1 MMAGEAPVSRPD
13 SRRNN
18 RIAAIMG
25 GLALAM
31 VGLAFASVPLY
42 RVFCQVTGFNGTT
55 QRAESAAAP
64 GPVAGKQVSVR
75 FDANVS
81 PTLPWR
87 FAPERNTQ
95 IVSIGARQMAVFDA
109 RNLSARTIAGSA
121 AFNVSPPQAGKYFT
135 KIQCFCFTQQ
145 VLKAGEDA
153 RMPVIF
159 YVDPKFLKDPD
170 TRDISEITLSYTFY
184 PADQAGSGG

>member
-1 MMAGEAPVSRPD
+1 VSSQVRPD
-13 SRRNN
+13 PRRNT
-18 RIAAIMG
+18 RTAAIMAA
-25 GLALAM
+25 LALAM

-42 RVFCQVTGFNGTT
+42 RIFCQVTGFNGTT
-55 QRAESAAAP
+55 QRASSAVAP
-64 GPVAGKQVSVR
+64 GPVAGEEVSVR

-87 FAPERNTQ
+87 FEPERNTQ
-95 IVSIGARQMAVFDA
+95 IVTIGAREMAVFRA
-109 RNLSARTIAGSA
+109 KNLSARTITGSA

-145 VLKAGEDA
+145 VLKPGEEA

-159 YVDPKFLKDPD
+159 YVDPKFAKDPD
-170 TRDISEITLSYTFY
+170 TKAISEITLSYTFY
-184 PADQAGSGG
+184 PADQAGSQG

>member
-1 MMAGEAPVSRPD
+1 VSAGARPD
-13 SRRNN
+13 PRRNG
-18 RIAAIMG
+18 RTAAIMA
-25 GLALAM
+25 LVALAM

-42 RVFCQVTGFNGTT
+42 RIFCQVTGFNGTT
-55 QRAESAAAP
+55 QRAENARAP
-64 GPVAGKQVSVR
+64 GPVAGKEVSVR

-87 FAPERNTQ
+87 FAPERNTE
-95 IVSIGARQMAVFDA
+95 IVTIGEREMAVFRA
-109 RNLSARTIAGSA
+109 KNLSARTITGSA
-121 AFNVSPPQAGKYFT
+121 AFNVTPPQAGKYFT

-145 VLKAGEDA
+145 VLKPGEEA

-170 TRDISEITLSYTFY
+170 TRGISEITLSYTFY

>member
-1 MMAGEAPVSRPD
+1 MTL
-13 SRRNN
+13 
-18 RIAAIMG
+18 
-25 GLALAM
+25 LALAM

-42 RVFCQVTGFNGTT
+42 RIFCQVTGFNGTT
-55 QRAESAAAP
+55 QRAESASAP

-87 FAPERNTQ
+87 FEPERNTQ
-95 IVSIGARQMAVFDA
+95 IVTIGEREMAVFTA
-109 RNLSARTIAGSA
+109 RNLSARTITGSA

-145 VLKAGEDA
+145 VLKPGEEA

-170 TRDISEITLSYTFY
+170 TATISEITLSYTFY
-184 PADQAGSGG
+184 PADQAGTAG

>member
-1 MMAGEAPVSRPD
+1 
-13 SRRNN
+13 
-18 RIAAIMG
+18 MG
-25 GLALAM
+25 FIALAM

-55 QRAESAAAP
+55 QRATGRQAP
-64 GPVAGKQVSVR
+64 GPVPGKQVSVR

-81 PTLPWR
+81 PTLPWK
-87 FAPERNTQ
+87 FEPEQNTE
-95 IVSIGARQMAVFDA
+95 IVTIGARQMAVFRA
-109 RNLSARTIAGSA
+109 KNLSARTIAGSA

-145 VLKAGEDA
+145 VLKPGEEA

-159 YVDPKFLKDPD
+159 YVDPKFAKDPD
-170 TRDISEITLSYTFY
+170 TNDISEITLSYTFY
-184 PADQAGSGG
+184 PADQAGTAG

>member
-1 MMAGEAPVSRPD
+1 VSAASGPD
-13 SRRNN
+13 PRRN
-18 RIAAIMG
+18 RRTAAIMAV
-25 GLALAM
+25 LALAM

-42 RVFCQVTGFNGTT
+42 RIFCQVTGFNGTT
-55 QRAESAAAP
+55 QRADTGAAP

-87 FAPERNTQ
+87 FEPERNTQ
-95 IVSIGARQMAVFDA
+95 IVTIGEREMAIFKA
-109 RNLSARTIAGSA
+109 KNLSARTITGSA

-145 VLKAGEDA
+145 VLKPGEEA

-170 TRDISEITLSYTFY
+170 TAAISEITLSYTFY
-184 PADQAGSGG
+184 PADQAGTTG

>member
-1 MMAGEAPVSRPD
+1 VSASARPNP
-13 SRRNN
+13 RRNG
-18 RIAAIMG
+18 RTAAIMAL
-25 GLALAM
+25 LALAM

-42 RVFCQVTGFNGTT
+42 RIFCQATGFDGTT
-55 QRAESAAAP
+55 QRAASAAAP
-64 GPVAGKQVSVR
+64 GPVAGKEVSVR

-81 PTLPWR
+81 PILPWR

-95 IVSIGARQMAVFDA
+95 IVRIGARQMAVFRA
-109 RNLSARTIAGSA
+109 KNLSARTIAGSA

-145 VLKAGEDA
+145 VLKPGEEA

-170 TRDISEITLSYTFY
+170 TAAISEITLSYTFY
-184 PADQAGSGG
+184 PADQAGTTG

>member
-1 MMAGEAPVSRPD
+1 
-13 SRRNN
+13 
-18 RIAAIMG
+18 MG
-25 GLALAM
+25 LVVVAM

-42 RVFCQVTGFNGTT
+42 RIFCQTTGFNGTT
-55 QRAESAAAP
+55 QRAKAAP
-64 GPVAGKQVSVR
+64 GPVAGKEVSIR

-87 FAPERNTQ
+87 FEPERNTQ
-95 IVSIGARQMAVFDA
+95 IAIIGEREMAVFRA
-109 RNLSARTIAGSA
+109 RNLSARTITGSA

-145 VLKAGEDA
+145 TLKPGEEA

-159 YVDPKFLKDPD
+159 YVDPKFVKDPD
-170 TRDISEITLSYTFY
+170 TKGISEITLSYTFY
-184 PADQAGSGG
+184 PADQAGSR

>member
-1 MMAGEAPVSRPD
+1 VTASARQGAARNGRTAAMMAGIV
-13 SRRNN
+13 
-18 RIAAIMG
+18 
-25 GLALAM
+25 LFM

-42 RVFCQVTGFNGTT
+42 RIFCEATGFDGTT
-55 QRAESAAAP
+55 QRAAAAP
-64 GPVAGKQVSVR
+64 GPVAGSQVSIR

-87 FAPERNTQ
+87 FQPERSTQ
-95 IVSIGARQMAVFDA
+95 IVTIGERTMAIFLA
-109 RNLSARTIAGSA
+109 KNLSARTIAGSA

-145 VLKAGEDA
+145 VLKPGEEA

-170 TRDISEITLSYTFY
+170 SRDISEITLSYTFY
-184 PADQAGSGG
+184 PVDQAGSGG